1 LPNTTSI
8 SKENIKPFRLVKYFT
23 LTSLI
28 LIFLGTIVISG
39 LNTHWSRRMLLEKS
53 ESYARLLV
61 DNLNHQIFLRFIIP
75 VALKYGEIQLQDKK
89 QFEHMDKV
97 VRSTLHTFKVDM
109 VHIYDRENT
118 ISYSFDTKRIGQKI
132 SGGPAYEA
140 AFKGELTTTMVQSG
154 KFTGIMRIFFGPP
167 EKSKIITIAPLRAE
181 KPLFQLSGPVLGVV
195 EIILDVSKD
204 FKTIFKLQIL
214 ILSTCSIVMGCL
226 FLILLFVVKRGEAI
240 IEKRNQERIKLK
252 EQLSRAEHLSTL
264 GGLTAGVSHEIRNPL
279 GIIRSSAELL
289 KKKMDRLDTSNKIP
303 DIIIEEST
311 RLNNII
317 TDFLDF
323 AKPKEPIFSTC
334 RVERILSKN
343 LLSLEAQIQSEGYT
357 VKTCFTENIPEIM
370 ADFDMLYQAFLNI
383 LINAMQA
390 MPNGGIIHVAVQSH
404 ADKVIIFF
412 EDEGEGIPP
421 EALRQIWNPFFTT
434 KEKGTGLGLG
444 IVKNIIESHHGK
456 IRIKNRNCGG
466 VQVCIELPKKDT
478 FE

>member
-1 LPNTTSI
+1 
-8 SKENIKPFRLVKYFT
+8 
-23 LTSLI
+23 
-28 LIFLGTIVISG
+28 
-39 LNTHWSRRMLLEKS
+39 
-53 ESYARLLV
+53 
-61 DNLNHQIFLRFIIP
+61 
-75 VALKYGEIQLQDKK
+75 
-89 QFEHMDKV
+89 
-97 VRSTLHTFKVDM
+97 
-109 VHIYDRENT
+109 
-118 ISYSFDTKRIGQKI
+118 
-132 SGGPAYEA
+132 
-140 AFKGELTTTMVQSG
+140 
-154 KFTGIMRIFFGPP
+154 
-167 EKSKIITIAPLRAE
+167 
-181 KPLFQLSGPVLGVV
+181 
-195 EIILDVSKD
+195 
-204 FKTIFKLQIL
+204 
-214 ILSTCSIVMGCL
+214 
-226 FLILLFVVKRGEAI
+226 
-240 IEKRNQERIKLK
+240 
-252 EQLSRAEHLSTL
+252 
-264 GGLTAGVSHEIRNPL
+264 
-279 GIIRSSAELL
+279 
-289 KKKMDRLDTSNKIP
+289 MDRLDTSNKIP